1 MGQKWLVVR
10 GVHKGC
16 RTVIESR
23 STWQFISLFH
33 TLAMV
38 SMHILAI
45 VLSVFSVFDNPAVIY
60 IAKVWRVRSTHLV
73 ARLLRLTA
81 HMISTTAAFLLLVMT
96 VSMVAMI
103 IPNMSTISVVRPLHI
118 HMMPLPLF

>member
-23 STWQFISLFH
+23 STWQFISLLH

-81 HMISTTAAFLLLVMT
+81 YMISITAAFLL
-96 VSMVAMI
+96 
-103 IPNMSTISVVRPLHI
+103 
-118 HMMPLPLF
+118 